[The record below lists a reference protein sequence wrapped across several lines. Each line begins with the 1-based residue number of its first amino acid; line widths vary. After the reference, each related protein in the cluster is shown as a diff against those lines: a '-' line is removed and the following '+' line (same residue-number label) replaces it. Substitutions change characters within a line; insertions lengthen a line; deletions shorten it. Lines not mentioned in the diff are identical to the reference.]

1 MRTTSYVLITVLLI
15 TAALLVVPAAWSQ
28 NAEPEVSNALGP
40 ATDSE
45 TARLRAEVEQLKKT
59 LAAVEQRLSQQ
70 EKKTDAAAPAQS
82 AEPLVAKDLQV
93 SVKDL
98 EKRVSKNERD
108 TALDRVRFTGDFRFE
123 THSIFGTIP
132 DHYDGMQL
140 QNLLVKTM
148 FSMNILGRPP
158 GSVTEINNT
167 VATHYGDYQYFTNNL
182 TFNQLKQGFG
192 QIPGSMQ
199 QQLFHMLQPSTLVK
213 SYNGDTNVLYTNRL
227 RLNLDAKVFDNVS
240 FSGRLSMYKVFGD
253 SSGVQV
259 FNGQPTSL
267 NIDGTTSGVPNSDI
281 LRVERAYFT
290 WTNIGGAPLY
300 LSIGRRPS
308 TDGPPLNFRNDEQR
322 GGTPSGTLIDY
333 QFDGIT
339 IGYHLGERTALR
351 LCYGLGY
358 SSGFGNG
365 NILKLPQDRLK
376 DVHFLGGNFDL
387 WQTDKTLL
395 QLTIARAFDVTDGF
409 DGTVVL
415 PNNPLTGDPVN
426 APVVMRFTPSANLGN
441 INLIGVN
448 LERKVKMVDLFTS
461 VNYDGLRPNGVT
473 TPFGGLGSD
482 PFETPVDHN
491 GYMYYLGA
499 RYNFGNEE
507 KTKLGFEF
515 NHGSKYWFN
524 FAQAEDDI
532 VAPKTNTRG
541 NVYESYLTHRINPHF
556 ILKLDFTRYLYEW
569 SGSGWH
575 VGAPKRLDSTPVLG
589 FPTFKDAMALT
600 LGLVARF

>member
-1 MRTTSYVLITVLLI
+1 MHKASYLIA
-15 TAALLVVPAAWSQ
+15 AALLALPAAWSQ
-28 NAEPEVSNALGP
+28 NAAP
-40 ATDSE
+40 AANEIATPAVDSD
-45 TARLRAEVEQLKKT
+45 TTRLRAEVEQLKKT
-59 LAAVEQRLSQQ
+59 LAALEQRLNEQ
-70 EKKTDAAAPAQS
+70 EQKTGAVAPAPGQS
-82 AEPLVAKDLQV
+82 VSKDLQV

-108 TALDRVRFTGDFRFE
+108 TGLDRVKITGDFRFE
-123 THSIFGTIP
+123 THSIFGKIP

-158 GSVTEINNT
+158 ASIQEINGT
-167 VATHYGDYQYFTNNL
+167 VASHYGDYLYFTNNL

-192 QIPGSMQ
+192 QIPASMQ
-199 QQLFHMLQPSTLVK
+199 QQLFAMLQPSTLVK

-227 RLNLDAKVFDNVS
+227 RLNLDAKVSDNIS
-240 FSGRLSMYKVFGD
+240 FTGRLSMYKVFGD

-259 FNGQPTSL
+259 FNGQSTSL
-267 NIDGTTSGVPNSDI
+267 NVDGTTAGVPNSDM

-290 WTNIGGAPLY
+290 WSKIGGSPLY

-308 TDGPPLNFRNDEQR
+308 TDGPPLNFRHDEPR
-322 GGTPSGTLIDY
+322 GGTPSGSLIDY

-376 DVHFLGGNFDL
+376 DVHFLGGNIDL

-409 DGTVVL
+409 TGSVVL
-415 PNNPLTGDPVN
+415 PNNPLTGDPVG

-441 INLIGVN
+441 INLVGVN

-461 VNYDGLRPNGVT
+461 FNFDGLRPNGTT

-482 PFETPVDHN
+482 PFEQPVNHN
-491 GYMYYLGA
+491 GYMYYIGA

-532 VAPKTNTRG
+532 IAPKTNTRG
-541 NVYESYLTHRINPHF
+541 NVFESYLTHRISSRF
-556 ILKLDFTRYLYEW
+556 ILKLDYIRYNYQY

-575 VGAPKRLDSTPVLG
+575 IGAPKALDSTPVLG
-589 FPTFKDAMALT
+589 FPTYKEASMLT
-600 LGLVARF
+600 LGLTARY